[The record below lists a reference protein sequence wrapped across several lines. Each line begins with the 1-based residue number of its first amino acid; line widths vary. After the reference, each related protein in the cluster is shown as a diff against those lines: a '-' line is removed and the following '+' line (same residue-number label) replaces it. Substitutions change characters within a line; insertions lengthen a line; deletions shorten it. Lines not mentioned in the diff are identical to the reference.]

1 MAWRM
6 SGQPPIFGPATPRRE
21 RLLAL
26 GQDGPMEHN
35 PDAPWYGRL
44 HWQVLTAMV
53 VGALFGFVGGEPMA
67 DRVGWIG
74 DLFMKLLRMVIVPL
88 VLTSII
94 SGVAS
99 VGGGRSLGRLFSKTM
114 GYYVLSSFLAAFVGL
129 LMVNLIRPGV
139 GANLTGTDQQALPE
153 LSTPESP
160 IQLLLDIVPQNVV
173 QAAATA
179 DMLALIFFCIVFG
192 AALSTLPDKSRRP
205 LVEFFDALFHVM
217 MTLTSGIIKFLPIG
231 VFALITRMIGTTGFD
246 AFRPLAMYAL
256 TIFSGVTIHFF
267 VSLPILLILLGRI
280 SPRIHFANMRE
291 PLLIAF
297 STSSSGATLPVTM
310 NVVEEKVG
318 VSNKIASFVLPMGA
332 TINMDGTAVFECAG
346 ALFIAQA
353 MGFDLTIMQQGIV
366 VLTAL
371 LASIGAAAVPSAGLV
386 VIFIVLGAIGLE
398 GPDVNVIVGSMLAI
412 DRPLDMYRTA
422 ANVFSDSC
430 GAAIIARSEGE
441 TGVDTEVR

>member
-1 MAWRM
+1 
-6 SGQPPIFGPATPRRE
+6 
-21 RLLAL
+21 
-26 GQDGPMEHN
+26 MEHN
-35 PDAPWYGRL
+35 PDTPWYRRL
-44 HWQVLTAMV
+44 HWQVLIAMV
-53 VGALFGFVGGEPMA
+53 LGAMVGAQFGEPMA

-74 DLFMKLLRMVIVPL
+74 DLFMKLLRMIIVPL

-99 VGGGRSLGRLFSKTM
+99 VGGGRALGRLFSKTM
-114 GYYVLSSFLAAFVGL
+114 GYYVLSSFLAASVGL

-139 GANLTGTDQQALPE
+139 GANLTGTDQQVLPE
-153 LSTPESP
+153 LSTPDSP
-160 IQLLLDIVPQNVV
+160 IQLLLDIVPQNVI
-173 QAAATA
+173 QAAATG

-192 AALSTLPDKSRRP
+192 AALTTLPDKTREP
-205 LVEFFDALFHVM
+205 LVQFFEVLFHVM
-217 MTLTSGIIKFLPIG
+217 MNLTSGIIKFLPIG
-231 VFALITRMIGTTGFD
+231 VFALITRMVATTGFD

-267 VSLPILLILLGRI
+267 VTLPILLIVLARI

-291 PLLIAF
+291 ALLIAF

-310 NVVEEKVG
+310 KVVEEKVG

-332 TINMDGTAVFECAG
+332 TVNMDGTAVFECAG

-353 MGFDLTIMQQGIV
+353 LEFELSMMDQATV
-366 VLTAL
+366 VLVAL

-386 VIFIVLGAIGLE
+386 VIFIVLEAIGLDS
-398 GPDVNVIVGSMLAI
+398 PNVNVIVGSMLAI

-422 ANVFSDSC
+422 VNIFGDSC

>member
-1 MAWRM
+1 
-6 SGQPPIFGPATPRRE
+6 
-21 RLLAL
+21 
-26 GQDGPMEHN
+26 MEHN

-67 DRVGWIG
+67 DLVGWIG

>member
-1 MAWRM
+1 
-6 SGQPPIFGPATPRRE
+6 
-21 RLLAL
+21 
-26 GQDGPMEHN
+26 MEHN
-35 PDAPWYGRL
+35 PDAPWYLRL
-44 HWQVLTAMV
+44 HWQVLIAMV
-53 VGALFGFVGGEPMA
+53 LGGLVGFIFGEPAA

-74 DLFMKLLRMVIVPL
+74 DLFMKLLRMIIVPL

-114 GYYVLSSFLAAFVGL
+114 GYYLLSSFLAAFVGL
-129 LMVNLIRPGV
+129 MMVNLIRPGV
-139 GANLTGTDQQALPE
+139 GANLTGADQQELPE
-153 LSTPESP
+153 LSTPDSP
-160 IQLLLDIVPQNVV
+160 VQLLLDIIPQNVI

-192 AALSTLPDKSRRP
+192 AALSTLPDKTRGP
-205 LVEFFDALFHVM
+205 LVQFFEALFHVM
-217 MTLTSGIIKFLPIG
+217 MNLTSGIIKFLPIG
-231 VFALITRMIGTTGFD
+231 VFALITRMVGTTGFD
-246 AFRPLAMYAL
+246 AFQPLALYAL

-267 VSLPILLILLGRI
+267 LTLPILLIVLARI
-280 SPRIHFANMRE
+280 SPRIHFLNMRE

-310 NVVEEKVG
+310 KVVEEKVG

-332 TINMDGTAVFECAG
+332 TVNMDGTAVFECAG

-353 MGFDLTIMQQGIV
+353 LGFDLTIMQQGIV

-386 VIFIVLGAIGLE
+386 VIFIVLEAIGLDDP
-398 GPDVNVIVGSMLAI
+398 GVNVIVGSMLAI

-422 ANVFSDSC
+422 VNVFSDSC
-430 GAAIIARSEGE
+430 GAAIVARSEGD

>member
-1 MAWRM
+1 
-6 SGQPPIFGPATPRRE
+6 
-21 RLLAL
+21 
-26 GQDGPMEHN
+26 MEHK

-44 HWQVLTAMV
+44 HWQVLVAMALGGLA
-53 VGALFGFVGGEPMA
+53 GAIFGEPMA

-74 DLFMKLLRMVIVPL
+74 DLFMKLLRMIIVPL

-99 VGGGRSLGRLFSKTM
+99 VGGGRALGRLFSKTL
-114 GYYVLSSFLAAFVGL
+114 GYFVLSSFLAAFVGL
-129 LMVNLIRPGV
+129 LMVNLIGPGV
-139 GANLTGTDQQALPE
+139 GANLTGADQQVLPE

-160 IQLLLDIVPQNVV
+160 VQLFLDIVPQNVF
-173 QAAATA
+173 QAAAGA

-192 AALSTLPDKSRRP
+192 VALTTLPDKTREP
-205 LVEFFDALFHVM
+205 LVVLFDALFQAM
-217 MTLTSGIIKFLPIG
+217 MKLTSGIIKFLPIG
-231 VFALITRMIGTTGFD
+231 VFALIARMVGTTGFD
-246 AFRPLAMYAL
+246 AVRPLVLYAI

-267 VSLPILLILLGRI
+267 VTLPILLIVLARI

-291 PLLIAF
+291 ALLIAF

-318 VSNKIASFVLPMGA
+318 VSNRIASFILPMGA
-332 TINMDGTAVFECAG
+332 TVNMDATAVYQCAG

-353 MGFDLTIMQQGIV
+353 LGLDLTLMQQGIV

-371 LASIGAAAVPSAGLV
+371 LASISAAAVPSAGLV
-386 VIFIVLGAIGLE
+386 VIFIVLESIGLR
-398 GPDVNVIVGSMLAI
+398 GPEVNVIVGSMLAI
-412 DRPLDMYRTA
+412 DRPLDMYRTVV
-422 ANVFSDSC
+422 NIFSDSC

-441 TGVDTEVR
+441 TGVDSEVR